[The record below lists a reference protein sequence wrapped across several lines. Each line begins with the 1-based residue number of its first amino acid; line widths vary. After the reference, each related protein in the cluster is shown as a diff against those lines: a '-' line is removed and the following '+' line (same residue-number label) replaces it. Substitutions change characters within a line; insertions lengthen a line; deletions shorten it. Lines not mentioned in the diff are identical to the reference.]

1 MSLTSLPRIL
11 HVMQPSVAGVPMAVI
26 ELVAHQRASG
36 IDARIAAPDEN
47 DLPAR
52 CEDRGIPF
60 IAWTASRNVGRSLFA
75 EMRSLRR
82 IITDVD
88 PAIVHLH
95 SSKAGLAGRL
105 VLRRTR
111 TTVFSPHGWSFFVPS
126 RTQSL
131 ALRWERFAARW
142 TSQFHVCCDD
152 EARVGAENG
161 VVGDYFSGLNGV
173 DALQFGFSDESARNH
188 ARRDLQIGDGPTV
201 VCIGRICHQKGQD
214 LLLEAW
220 QQIVDQIPGARLYL
234 VGGGEDAAGLRAT
247 APDSVTFVG
256 DQRDVRPWIAAAD
269 LVAAP
274 SRYEGL
280 STAVLESLIMGRAVV
295 AYDAVGMHSLIGDQA
310 GEVVPIG
317 EADVFAAAILRRL
330 RDTELCATEGRAG
343 RERVRSQFATDVL
356 LARALDNTRTLLEL
370 RSERNR

>member
-1 MSLTSLPRIL
+1 MSVPRAPRIL

-47 DLPAR
+47 NLPAR

-60 IAWTASRNVGRSLFA
+60 VAWTASRNVGRSLFA

-82 IITDVD
+82 INTDFD

-161 VVGDYFSGLNGV
+161 IVGDYFSGLNGV
-173 DALQFGFSDESARNH
+173 DAAQFEFSDESARNS
-188 ARRDLQIGDGPTV
+188 ARRDLQIGDEPTV

-220 QQIVDQIPGARLYL
+220 QQRAAIFGS
-234 VGGGEDAAGLRAT
+234 GDAA
-247 APDSVTFVG
+247 
-256 DQRDVRPWIAAAD
+256 
-269 LVAAP
+269 
-274 SRYEGL
+274 
-280 STAVLESLIMGRAVV
+280 LEAVV
-295 AYDAVGMHSLIGDQA
+295 GTLTAAVVGY
-310 GEVVPIG
+310 
-317 EADVFAAAILRRL
+317 AAIRWLLRLLTSHTLWPFIAYRL
-330 RDTELCATEGRAG
+330 GLAG
-343 RERVRSQFATDVL
+343 VLVWMLGASAARSIPSLFAFL
-356 LARALDNTRTLLEL
+356 
-370 RSERNR
+370 